1 VFAQTA
7 KHGLAKEKENFF
19 QDVSGFDPLD
29 AAVLKVMAQDGK
41 RFAPY
46 TKQSF
51 VDYRA
56 FACAITG
63 QMPSEMSQSAVEQA
77 LERL

>member
-1 VFAQTA
+1 
-7 KHGLAKEKENFF
+7 
-19 QDVSGFDPLD
+19 
-29 AAVLKVMAQDGK
+29 MAQDGK